1 MRFAYC
7 PFVLQLVCCG
17 CAPHP
22 PPTAVRL
29 SPHAPT
35 MIIADLIVTRRI
47 QIDLNCR
54 GLPSVSSVPS
64 EAFLGRVE
72 MPMAM
77 SGLIPDAIVGLQL
90 FFVVVVV
97 RNVLIAV
104 FGDLYADIMATRAED
119 VRQSCQL

>member
-1 MRFAYC
+1 
-7 PFVLQLVCCG
+7 
-17 CAPHP
+17 
-22 PPTAVRL
+22 
-29 SPHAPT
+29 
-35 MIIADLIVTRRI
+35 
-47 QIDLNCR
+47 
-54 GLPSVSSVPS
+54 
-64 EAFLGRVE
+64 

>member
-1 MRFAYC
+1 MI
-7 PFVLQLVCCG
+7 
-17 CAPHP
+17 
-22 PPTAVRL
+22 
-29 SPHAPT
+29 
-35 MIIADLIVTRRI
+35 IIADLIVTRRI
-47 QIDLNCR
+47 QIGLNCR
-54 GLPSVSSVPS
+54 GLPSVTSVPS